1 MSSMPIHTTSAQH
14 HHHPHIQQ
22 QSMPLSH
29 LQQGQV
35 PPVPANRTS
44 TTVAVTQQLAGNTAN
59 NNNDMIIRGSENTIN
74 ERSGNHQYRSSLPD
88 NNTFLSTNN
97 NLNAVANAAATE
109 PIDNTSRVTISTS
122 SSSQPSHTQLY
133 NKQAQQL
140 SPPTTVTGQS
150 GEAVYEVDKR
160 GHTSVIRVS
169 YPGPQQEQAP
179 IVTFPPDNEEHLQQQ
194 ACGVHI
200 AQGNNNEGILP
211 SSQQKVSQQKQ
222 APIPYPRSR
231 GATATAAV
239 VVPPIIAALPQAD
252 SQMGL
257 DNFKFCTVL
266 GRGHFGKV

>member
-1 MSSMPIHTTSAQH
+1 
-14 HHHPHIQQ
+14 
-22 QSMPLSH
+22 MPLSH

-44 TTVAVTQQLAGNTAN
+44 TTVAVTQQLAGNAAN
-59 NNNDMIIRGSENTIN
+59 NNNDMIIRGSENTINN

-88 NNTFLSTNN
+88 NNTFLSTTN

-122 SSSQPSHTQLY
+122 SSSSQPSHTQLY

-140 SPPTTVTGQS
+140 PAPTTVTGQP

-194 ACGVHI
+194 ACGIHI
-200 AQGNNNEGILP
+200 AQGNNNEGILQ
-211 SSQQKVSQQKQ
+211 SSQQKLSQQKQ

-239 VVPPIIAALPQAD
+239 VVPPVIAALPQAD